1 MAGRSESPALL
12 EAGWTL
18 EGTDGAGEPVRLVFG
33 ETELQSAYLGITL
46 GRHPALADRLIADP
60 TVSAR
65 HCRIGLAEG
74 RPFIED
80 LNSLNGTVLGDE
92 NALVPPFQPV
102 PLADGETVIL
112 GRVRLRLLRQEG

>member
-1 MAGRSESPALL
+1 MAGQAQSPALL
-12 EAGWTL
+12 EAGWML

-80 LNSLNGTVLGDE
+80 LNSLNGTLLED
-92 NALVPPFQPV
+92 ALVPPFQPV
-102 PLADGETVIL
+102 PLEEAETVVL